1 MVSLVL
7 SCRHMSRQDKVIKRT
22 KKLAKG
28 YIKRIHVDQMKIRNH
43 EPDPITIQTSDGSL
57 KAAEIDILGE
67 SQVVFRPETP
77 LSCGARLWIETKS
90 EVRITKGI

>member
-1 MVSLVL
+1 MA
-7 SCRHMSRQDKVIKRT
+7 RQDQVIKRT
-22 KKLAKG
+22 KKLGKG
-28 YIKRIHVDQMKIRNH
+28 YIKRIHVDQFKIRNH

-57 KAAEIDILGE
+57 KAAEIEILGE
-67 SQVVFRPETP
+67 SQVVFRPEHP

>member
-1 MVSLVL
+1 MA
-7 SCRHMSRQDKVIKRT
+7 RQDQVIART

-28 YIKRIHVDQMKIRNH
+28 YIKRIHVDQSKIRNH

-67 SQVVFRPETP
+67 SQVVFRPTKP
-77 LSCGARLWIETKS
+77 LSCGARLWIETTS
-90 EVRITKGI
+90 EIVITK